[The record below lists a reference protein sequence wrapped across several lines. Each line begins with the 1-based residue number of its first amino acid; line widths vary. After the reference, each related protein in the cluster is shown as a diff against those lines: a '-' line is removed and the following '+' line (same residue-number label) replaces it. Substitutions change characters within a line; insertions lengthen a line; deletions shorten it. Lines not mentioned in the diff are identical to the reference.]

1 MVNKY
6 NDIIPN
12 EILHSDFLRLMNQL
26 WKLIPMR
33 ENGENW
39 ERQLS
44 LVTIEIAGLG
54 TLFRESLDFTI
65 LLSKLEGLLI
75 DKENIDFSVPRMSY
89 CTDNAAMIGAA
100 AYYAYK
106 KGIVADQ
113 TLTAMATDTLYKYK

>member
-6 NDIIPN
+6 NDIVPN

-75 DKENIDFSVPRMSY
+75 EKENIDFLDYRKTVFDSI
-89 CTDNAAMIGAA
+89 NLL
-100 AYYAYK
+100 
-106 KGIVADQ
+106 KG
-113 TLTAMATDTLYKYK
+113 LEENE